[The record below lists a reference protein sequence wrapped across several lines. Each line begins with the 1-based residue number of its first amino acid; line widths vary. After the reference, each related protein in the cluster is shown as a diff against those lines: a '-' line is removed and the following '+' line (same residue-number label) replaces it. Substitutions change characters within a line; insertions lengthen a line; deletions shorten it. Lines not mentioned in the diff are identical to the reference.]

1 MLAATE
7 TDFEANDFCRRIE
20 QVSEIGRAWLADV
33 ERKPRQQMFDQVGL
47 MDAQLVTLAPAE
59 KRTVRV
65 IGCAI
70 VWRWFVIDGIAG
82 YGTHRSV

>member
-20 QVSEIGRAWLADV
+20 QVSEIKRAWPTDV

-47 MDAQLVTLAPAE
+47 VDTELVALAPAE
-59 KRTVRV
+59 EGTVRV